1 MPKYR
6 CIVATPT
13 AQLFSG
19 DIDYANVPGVEGD
32 FGVLCNHEQF
42 VGLTRPGVITLTL
55 DEASGEKRRFAV
67 FSGAAQMFNN
77 HLTILAKLGRPLEE
91 IDIADTKQKLEET
104 KAELEGILAN
114 EAKTDS
120 AQTQTRE
127 DYIAWCEL
135 QIKLAEGGI
144 A

>member
-32 FGVLCNHEQF
+32 FGVLSNHEQF
-42 VGLTRPGVITLTL
+42 VGLTRPGVLTLTV
-55 DEASGEKRRFAV
+55 DEASGDKRRFAV
-67 FSGAAQMFNN
+67 FTGAAQMFNN
-77 HLTILAKLGRPLEE
+77 HLTVLAKLGRPLDE
-91 IDIADTKQKLEET
+91 IDIADTKEKMEAT
-104 KAELEGILAN
+104 KAELEVIRAA
-114 EAKTDS
+114 ETKADS
-120 AQTQTRE
+120 AQNRTRE
-127 DYIAWCEL
+127 DYVAWCEL
-135 QIKLAEGGI
+135 QIKLASGQI